1 MRFPRA
7 NATLNP
13 NLNRKIYIGSCDDV
27 SESELDSEEDL
38 IFERQII
45 SPKY

>member
-7 NATLNP
+7 TTTLNP
-13 NLNRKIYIGSCDDV
+13 NLNRKVYIGSCDDV

-38 IFERQII
+38 IFERQTVNL
-45 SPKY
+45 KY